1 MDTYKIILEE
11 ENLKRELELTPL
23 QPEKKDTKNLSGEF
37 TIQEAGKDLGKLIFD
52 QGKFHYQGTEYYTTD
67 EINLIALSLTA
78 ETGKQTVIEAEDD
91 DLDDLEIEIE
101 ED

>member
-1 MDTYKIILEE
+1 MDTYKILLEE
-11 ENLKRELELTPL
+11 ENSKRELELTPL
-23 QPEKKDTKNLSGEF
+23 APEKKNAKKLSGEYS
-37 TIQEAGKDLGKLIFD
+37 IQEDGKDLGKLVFD
-52 QGKFHYQGTEYYTTD
+52 KGEFHYDGKEHFTTD

-78 ETGKQTVIEAEDD
+78 ETGKETVIEAEDD

>member
-1 MDTYKIILEE
+1 MDTYKVILEE
-11 ENLKRELELTPL
+11 ENIKRELELTPL
-23 QPEKKDTKNLSGEF
+23 KPEKKNAKKLSGEYA
-37 TIQEAGKDLGKLIFD
+37 IRENGNDLGKLVFD
-52 QGKFHYQGTEYYTTD
+52 QGEYHYAGKEHFTTD

-78 ETGKQTVIEAEDD
+78 ETGKETVIEAEDD

>member
-11 ENLKRELELTPL
+11 ENVQRELELTPL
-23 QPEKKDTKNLSGEF
+23 KPEKKNTKKLSGEYS
-37 TIQEAGKDLGKLIFD
+37 ILENGQDLGKLVFD
-52 QGKFHYQGTEYYTTD
+52 QGNFHYIGNEHFTTD

-78 ETGKQTVIEAEDD
+78 ETGKETVIEAEDD